1 MIHASFDDKSHKSAA
16 IGGIYQ
22 YDTGQRLRMH
32 GLPTPQELAER
43 DDFLSGDTVTVQA
56 QYGFVGDSQTETR
69 LASYE
74 EESGCWTADIPDIYL
89 TRSSTVKVFVY
100 VGYGAAEGMGRS
112 KTCYEGSFTPISRP
126 APGTQVTPGQANAW
140 DELVAEVNLTLA
152 KMNTATSN
160 TNAAT
165 EEASRATEAAN
176 TATKNANLAASNANA
191 QAASAASAASSANLA
206 AANANEQ
213 ASNANRAAG
222 SANAQAGA
230 AAGAA
235 GNANSAAGSAN
246 NAAANAAAQA
256 SHLQNMVVTAGTRE
270 YGSGSTA
277 NLTDDGTKKIL
288 SLGVE
293 RGPQG
298 VQGPQGIQGATGP
311 QGPKGDKGDKGDTGA
326 TGATGAT
333 GPQGPQGPM
342 GPAGVT
348 FSLSGTTLY
357 ITTG

>member
-1 MIHASFDDKSHKSAA
+1 MIHASFDDRSHKSAA
-16 IGGIYQ
+16 IAGIYQ

-43 DDFLSGDTVTVQA
+43 DDFLSGDVVTVQA
-56 QYGFVGDSQTETR
+56 QYGFIGDSQTETR

-126 APGTQVTPGQANAW
+126 APGTQVTPGQTNAW
-140 DELVAEVNLTLA
+140 DQLVAEVNLTLA

-165 EEASRATEAAN
+165 EGANRATEAAN
-176 TATKNANLAASNANA
+176 TAAENADKATESAQ
-191 QAASAASAASSANLA
+191 QAAKSANDAAAGANSA

-213 ASNANRAAG
+213 AESANLAAQNANNAAA
-222 SANAQAGA
+222 SASAQAGA
-230 AAGAA
+230 AANAA
-235 GNANSAAGSAN
+235 TSAN
-246 NAAANAAAQA
+246 NAAASAAAQA
-256 SHLQNMVVTAGTRE
+256 SHLQNMVVTAETRE

-277 NLTDDGTKKIL
+277 SLTDDGVKKIL
-288 SLGVE
+288 SLGIE
-293 RGPQG
+293 RGPQ
-298 VQGPQGIQGATGP
+298 
-311 QGPKGDKGDKGDTGA
+311 
-326 TGATGAT
+326 GAT

>member
-16 IGGIYQ
+16 IAGIYQ

-56 QYGFVGDSQTETR
+56 QYGFIGDSQTETR
-69 LASYE
+69 LASYD
-74 EESGCWTADIPDIYL
+74 EESACWMADIPDIYL
-89 TRSSTVKVFVY
+89 TKSGTVKVFVY
-100 VGYGAAEGMGRS
+100 VGYGAADGMGRS

-126 APGTQVTPGQANAW
+126 APGTQVTPGQTNAW

-165 EEASRATEAAN
+165 EGANQATEAAN
-176 TATKNANLAASNANA
+176 TATKNANLAAAY
-191 QAASAASAASSANLA
+191 
-206 AANANEQ
+206 ANEQ
-213 ASNANRAAG
+213 ASNANSAAG
-222 SANAQAGA
+222 SANVQAGA
-230 AAGAA
+230 AAAAA

-246 NAAANAAAQA
+246 NAAASAAAQA

-277 NLTDDGTKKIL
+277 SLTDDGTKKIL
-288 SLGVE
+288 SLGIE
-293 RGPQG
+293 RGAPG
-298 VQGPQGIQGATGP
+298 VQGPQGIQGPQGATGP
-311 QGPKGDKGDKGDTGA
+311 QGPKGDT
-326 TGATGAT
+326 
-333 GPQGPQGPM
+333 

-348 FSLSGTTLY
+348 FTLQGTVLY
-357 ITTG
+357 INLG

>member
-1 MIHASFDDKSHKSAA
+1 MIHASFDDKSHNSAA
-16 IGGIYQ
+16 IAGIYQ
-22 YDTGQRLRMH
+22 NDTGQRLRMH

-56 QYGFVGDSQTETR
+56 QYGFIGDSQTETR

-176 TATKNANLAASNANA
+176 TATKNANLAASNAN
-191 QAASAASAASSANLA
+191 
-206 AANANEQ
+206 EQ

-246 NAAANAAAQA
+246 NAAANANNAAASAAAQA

-288 SLGVE
+288 SLGIE

-298 VQGPQGIQGATGP
+298 VQGPQGIQGAAGATGP